1 MRGVPQSGANRAVG
15 EAVAV
20 SVRVG
25 KRKDR
30 VMQEDYDR
38 GKCAALVKEGR
49 EITDLLKA
57 ETESIRRQMAR
68 ALEGG
73 EDEPLDALE
82 ATRGA
87 STVEEGATGKSFWQF
102 WR

>member
-1 MRGVPQSGANRAVG
+1 M
-15 EAVAV
+15 
-20 SVRVG
+20 
-25 KRKDR
+25 
-30 VMQEDYDR
+30 
-38 GKCAALVKEGR
+38 
-49 EITDLLKA
+49 
-57 ETESIRRQMAR
+57 ESIRRQMAR

>member
-1 MRGVPQSGANRAVG
+1 MKLLLSAFRP
-15 EAVAV
+15 
-20 SVRVG
+20 G

-38 GKCAALVKEGR
+38 GKCAALIKEAR
-49 EITDLLKA
+49 EIAGHLKV

-68 ALEGG
+68 VLEGG
-73 EDEPLDALE
+73 EDEPLEVSEGSGHGNVL
-82 ATRGA
+82 GA
-87 STVEEGATGKSFWQF
+87 RDVGKSFWQF